1 MRRQRGFQEGSFL
14 HKFLLRTK
22 ILSFASLSFFL
33 SLSLS
38 FKLVFPFVKNM
49 HACRRRIVRVVR
61 KCQPWIWNSPSP
73 MAVNRVKIGIDR
85 VSIPLDEI
93 WSLRKQLGQGFPYWK
108 QVSCRIWNYFVVN
121 IDCVHSFIENFF
133 DEKWWSINHTF
144 HPIMIILF
152 AWRVFSFLR
161 ITSDGMKLMKFIR
174 IFRRDD
180 FFFFNSWWTK
190 KNCFFFLKLLWS
202 IGEISILQW

>member
-93 WSLRKQLGQGFPYWK
+93 WSLRKRLGQGFPYWK
-108 QVSCRIWNYFVVN
+108 HVLCRIWDRCEYRLRPFFHRKFFWWKMMIHQSHIPPHHDHPLCLTCVLILEDHKRWYE
-121 IDCVHSFIENFF
+121 IDEIYTNFS
-133 DEKWWSINHTF
+133 KRW
-144 HPIMIILF
+144 
-152 AWRVFSFLR
+152 
-161 ITSDGMKLMKFIR
+161 
-174 IFRRDD
+174 
-180 FFFFNSWWTK
+180 FFFFDWQLMN
-190 KNCFFFLKLLWS
+190 
-202 IGEISILQW
+202 